1 MRLLPILLL
10 TGMLPGCA
18 TLVEGTS
25 QSMTVATTPAG
36 AACTLD
42 RNGERLGTIAPT
54 PGSLRV
60 DKSKNDVSVT
70 CAKEGYQTATTSH
83 SSKFVGTTFGNI
95 LAGGV
100 VGVLVDAASG
110 ANFQYPNE
118 VQVELAPVAPA
129 VAGSTVAAVRF
140 AIMSA
145 WNGLLLAEWFGSTY
159 GVGWRSRYWYDAN
172 QLDGFLA
179 WVLVFILLLVIADL
193 LILGP
198 IERYATRWRTA

>member
-129 VAGSTVAAVRF
+129 VAGLGPTVTPDTVAPISIAVPNPFR
-140 AIMSA
+140 AEA
-145 WNGLLLAEWFGSTY
+145 AVPAQAQGAARLAG
-159 GVGWRSRYWYDAN
+159 
-172 QLDGFLA
+172 
-179 WVLVFILLLVIADL
+179 
-193 LILGP
+193 
-198 IERYATRWRTA
+198 RTAP